1 MCVIPAYAFR
11 SLPRRRQVSVR
22 YDHKRRN
29 AITSHDL
36 WLAAK
41 CPLKHL
47 VTAYFSVFQC
57 PCCHLFLLAYLP
69 CLSTPHI
76 IAEAPMNRK
85 RKGSLALLSGA
96 TNDLCKKTA
105 NRPHLSI
112 AHILA
117 YMCMRWRATTKLGW
131 AANRAG
137 AIGCAAFHLR
147 LKADCYAKSRLIGC
161 HVSSAFAG
169 WPAPQPALRAFA
181 APPRHENRLRGSR
194 KRLRYA
200 KAARKQRGTLSRLA
214 VGIPIDN
221 ALQRFRD
228 MPHRTYAGGCA
239 TPQPCQQSPTIPFSV
254 FSCASTSPAFV
265 VARSAKH
272 AIMPLQ
278 RQLPLHK
285 YLVAPS
291 APPEVNARYPCV

>member
-1 MCVIPAYAFR
+1 M
-11 SLPRRRQVSVR
+11 
-22 YDHKRRN
+22 
-29 AITSHDL
+29 
-36 WLAAK
+36 AAS
-41 CPLKHL
+41 P
-47 VTAYFSVFQC
+47 
-57 PCCHLFLLAYLP
+57 
-69 CLSTPHI
+69 
-76 IAEAPMNRK
+76 
-85 RKGSLALLSGA
+85 KGGMGA

-239 TPQPCQQSPTIPFSV
+239 TPQPCQQSPTIPFRLFVSREGGV
-254 FSCASTSPAFV
+254 RVRRERRRRKSRCDAAHVARRSLKPRCDTVHQGCAATASTSPAFV

-285 YLVAPS
+285 YLVAPV
-291 APPEVNARYPCV
+291 PQFFGHKNVRTPVNKG

>member
-1 MCVIPAYAFR
+1 
-11 SLPRRRQVSVR
+11 
-22 YDHKRRN
+22 
-29 AITSHDL
+29 
-36 WLAAK
+36 
-41 CPLKHL
+41 
-47 VTAYFSVFQC
+47 
-57 PCCHLFLLAYLP
+57 
-69 CLSTPHI
+69 
-76 IAEAPMNRK
+76 
-85 RKGSLALLSGA
+85 
-96 TNDLCKKTA
+96 
-105 NRPHLSI
+105 
-112 AHILA
+112 
-117 YMCMRWRATTKLGW
+117 MCMRWRATTKLGW

-147 LKADCYAKSRLIGC
+147 LKADCFAKSRLIGC

-239 TPQPCQQSPTIPFSV
+239 TPQPCQQSPTIPFRV
-254 FSCASTSPAFV
+254 FPCAAKAAFV
-265 VARSAKH
+265 SGARGSDGSRDATRRTWRDEVSSHGATRCIKVAQQPPRRRRLSWSRA
-272 AIMPLQ
+272 APNMP
-278 RQLPLHK
+278 
-285 YLVAPS
+285 
-291 APPEVNARYPCV
+291 